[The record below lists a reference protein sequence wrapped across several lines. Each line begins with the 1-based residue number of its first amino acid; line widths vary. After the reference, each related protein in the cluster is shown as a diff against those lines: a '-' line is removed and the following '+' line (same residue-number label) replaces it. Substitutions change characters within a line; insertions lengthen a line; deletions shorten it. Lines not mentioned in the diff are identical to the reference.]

1 MSTTRQRAIA
11 GSPHRSAL
19 NAIQQLLSVTQL
31 FCILNNLGQTSLAGL
46 KMLDSDDGGNRVNNH
61 KQESK
66 RDEREGGHRPN
77 KTNSQQPQINKNMK

>member
-46 KMLDSDDGGNRVNNH
+46 KMLDSDDGGSRVNNH

-66 RDEREGGHRPN
+66 RDEREGGGTGQIKPTVSSHRSIR
-77 KTNSQQPQINKNMK
+77 T